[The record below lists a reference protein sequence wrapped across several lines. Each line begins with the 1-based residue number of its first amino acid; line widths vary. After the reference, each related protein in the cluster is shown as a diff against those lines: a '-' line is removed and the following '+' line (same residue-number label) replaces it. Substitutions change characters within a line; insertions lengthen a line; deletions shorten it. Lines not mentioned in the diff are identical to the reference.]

1 MRIPINGSWLKP
13 RDFHF
18 ALLLTLTSGA
28 IPRLSAAPVITGV
41 VNAAS
46 YADPLLPGSLIATG
60 SIFVVNG
67 DRAGTREHLDRTG
80 CFPIHKLEWHIR
92 EGHRQWQN
100 CGRAHVLHLGNPG
113 CRADALKYAHRR
125 LRFG

>member
-46 YADPLLPGSLIATG
+46 YADPLLPRSLIATG
-60 SIFVVNG
+60 GIFVVT
-67 DRAGTREHLDRTG
+67 GTGLGPRTS
-80 CFPIHKLEWHIR
+80 R
-92 EGHRQWQN
+92 SHR
-100 CGRAHVLHLGNPG
+100 LLSNPQ
-113 CRADALKYAHRR
+113 A
-125 LRFG
+125 